1 MALESLAKLCQIMM
15 CDEARRSPSWGSDEL
30 RHTSLFGSSFH
41 HKYVLLIN
49 NCSNSLLHLHHALLG
64 SVDAMHPACADFI
77 MTRHESLKKAES
89 VNTMASGGKDIVTLL
104 RRFLLSNSCL
114 PFMSSLPIPYL
125 QFKPTKQ
132 QINTI
137 KSLMRLT
144 LLT

>member
-1 MALESLAKLCQIMM
+1 
-15 CDEARRSPSWGSDEL
+15 
-30 RHTSLFGSSFH
+30 
-41 HKYVLLIN
+41 
-49 NCSNSLLHLHHALLG
+49 
-64 SVDAMHPACADFI
+64 MHPARADFI
-77 MTRHESLKKAES
+77 TTRHESLKKVES
-89 VNTMASGGKDIVTLL
+89 LNTMASGGKDIVTLL
-104 RRFLLSNSCL
+104 RWFLLSNSRL